1 MYFSIVKVAT
11 LSQTELYSR
20 TNSVNMYPIISLSDE
35 DKLQIVLNFKPLWK
49 KVNEN
54 EACVDE
60 AIYAF
65 VKNTYQSAQGLNFS
79 TSVT

>member
-1 MYFSIVKVAT
+1 MLHSNY
-11 LSQTELYSR
+11 L
-20 TNSVNMYPIISLSDE
+20 SLSDE

-54 EACVDE
+54 VACE
-60 AIYAF
+60 TIYAF
-65 VKNTYQSAQGLNFS
+65 VKKLKNTYQTQSAQGLNFS